1 MCEVVQRGQQF
12 PPRQVAAGAEDHE
25 RGRRDRQALQT
36 GDERVLGLLLTGW
49 APRCDRHRQRPP
61 RRRPALAAAAVGAL
75 RGAAF
80 EPREAAL
87 PAAGFGVAPAGGR
100 AGGRL
105 GGAGGGASSE
115 GGGPPLRGGGFA
127 FAPAGAGLTAWPP
140 NWLRR
145 AASTRSAKSPFPRER
160 KRAYSDAVITGVG
173 TSWAVASAIVQRPSP
188 ESAVKPSIAPRS
200 LPSASNA
207 RAASSHSHERTTEP

>member
-36 GDERVLGLLLTGW
+36 GDERILGLLLTGW

-87 PAAGFGVAPAGGR
+87 PAA
-100 AGGRL
+100 
-105 GGAGGGASSE
+105 
-115 GGGPPLRGGGFA
+115 GFA